1 MFPLVG
7 MLLLLLQQKNTT
19 FKFFSEAPPM
29 EMTNAQRLIL
39 SNQYY
44 LMSQMDPENSAKYQR
59 LQTIVER
66 GYELQMRELNKEFG
80 CLTEAECR
88 EIIDIMEM
96 YHAMQES
103 NKMLAEQERAEV
115 DQRRLQ
121 FLGFDIASEAQIV
134 HYVRFLVDSEG
145 LYPQFDKADHH
156 FNSQMPMLDKYRR
169 MLTTWRNCPRQYHL
183 CATELS
189 QIFSA

>member
-1 MFPLVG
+1 
-7 MLLLLLQQKNTT
+7 
-19 FKFFSEAPPM
+19 M

-103 NKMLAEQERAEV
+103 NKMLAEQESAEV

-156 FNSQMPMLDKYRR
+156 FNSQMPMLEKYRR

>member
-1 MFPLVG
+1 
-7 MLLLLLQQKNTT
+7 
-19 FKFFSEAPPM
+19 M

-59 LQTIVER
+59 LQTVVER

-88 EIIDIMEM
+88 EVIDIMEM

-121 FLGFDIASEAQIV
+121 FLGFDIASEAQSV

-156 FNSQMPMLDKYRR
+156 FNCQMPMLEKYRR

>member
-1 MFPLVG
+1 
-7 MLLLLLQQKNTT
+7 
-19 FKFFSEAPPM
+19 M

-59 LQTIVER
+59 LQTVVER

-88 EIIDIMEM
+88 EVIDIMEM

-103 NKMLAEQERAEV
+103 NKMLTEQERAEV

-121 FLGFDIASEAQIV
+121 FLGFDIASEAQSV

-156 FNSQMPMLDKYRR
+156 FNSQMPMLEKYRR

>member
-1 MFPLVG
+1 
-7 MLLLLLQQKNTT
+7 
-19 FKFFSEAPPM
+19 M

-59 LQTIVER
+59 LQTVVER

-88 EIIDIMEM
+88 EVIDIMEM

-103 NKMLAEQERAEV
+103 NKMLTEQERAEV

-121 FLGFDIASEAQIV
+121 FLGFDIASEAQSV

-156 FNSQMPMLDKYRR
+156 YNSQMPMLEKYRR

>member
-1 MFPLVG
+1 
-7 MLLLLLQQKNTT
+7 
-19 FKFFSEAPPM
+19 M

-39 SNQYY
+39 SNQYN
-44 LMSQMDPENSAKYQR
+44 LMAQLEPNNAEKYKR

-66 GYELQMRELNKEFG
+66 GYGLQMRELDKNFG
-80 CLTEAECR
+80 RMEEETCR

-103 NKMLAEQERAEV
+103 NKMLEEAERKDV

-121 FLGFDIASEAQIV
+121 FLGFDIATECQLV
-134 HYVRFLVDSEG
+134 NYVRFLTDSEG

-156 FNSQMPMLDKYRR
+156 FNAQMPMLEKYRR
-169 MLTTWRNCPRQYHL
+169 MLATWRNCPRQYHL
-183 CATELS
+183 CANELR
-189 QIFSA
+189 QIFNA

>member
-1 MFPLVG
+1 
-7 MLLLLLQQKNTT
+7 
-19 FKFFSEAPPM
+19 M

-103 NKMLAEQERAEV
+103 NKMLADEERKEV

-134 HYVRFLVDSEG
+134 HYVRFLTDSEG

-169 MLTTWRNCPRQYHL
+169 MLTSWRNCPRQYHL

-189 QIFSA
+189 QIFNA

>member
-1 MFPLVG
+1 
-7 MLLLLLQQKNTT
+7 
-19 FKFFSEAPPM
+19 M
-29 EMTNAQRLIL
+29 EMTSAQRLIL

-59 LQTIVER
+59 LQTVVER

-88 EIIDIMEM
+88 EVIDIMEM

-121 FLGFDIASEAQIV
+121 FLGFDIASEAQSV

-156 FNSQMPMLDKYRR
+156 FNSQMPMLEKYRR
-169 MLTTWRNCPRQYHL
+169 MLTTWRNCPRQYNL

-189 QIFSA
+189 QIFST

>member
-1 MFPLVG
+1 
-7 MLLLLLQQKNTT
+7 
-19 FKFFSEAPPM
+19 M

-59 LQTIVER
+59 FQTIVER
-66 GYELQMRELNKEFG
+66 GYALQMQELNKDFG
-80 CLTEAECR
+80 CIEEAECR
-88 EIIDIMEM
+88 QIVDILEM

-103 NKMLAEQERAEV
+103 NKMLKDDEQKEV

-121 FLGFDIASEAQIV
+121 FLGFDIASESQLV
-134 HYVRFLVDSEG
+134 NYVRFLIDSEG
-145 LYPQFDKADHH
+145 LYPQFEKGDHH

-169 MLTTWRNCPRQYHL
+169 MLVTWRSCPRQYHL
-183 CATELS
+183 CATELQ
-189 QIFSA
+189 QIFNA

>member
-1 MFPLVG
+1 
-7 MLLLLLQQKNTT
+7 
-19 FKFFSEAPPM
+19 M

-80 CLTEAECR
+80 CVTEAECR

-103 NKMLAEQERAEV
+103 NKMLADEERKEV

-134 HYVRFLVDSEG
+134 HYVRFLTDSEG

-189 QIFSA
+189 QIFNA

>member
-1 MFPLVG
+1 
-7 MLLLLLQQKNTT
+7 
-19 FKFFSEAPPM
+19 M

-88 EIIDIMEM
+88 EVIDIMEM

-103 NKMLAEQERAEV
+103 NKMLADQERAEV

-156 FNSQMPMLDKYRR
+156 FNSQMPMLEKYRR

>member
-1 MFPLVG
+1 
-7 MLLLLLQQKNTT
+7 
-19 FKFFSEAPPM
+19 M

-44 LMSQMDPENSAKYQR
+44 LMSQMNPDNSAKYQR

-103 NKMLAEQERAEV
+103 NKMLAEQERSEV

-156 FNSQMPMLDKYRR
+156 FNSQMPMLEKYRR

>member
-1 MFPLVG
+1 
-7 MLLLLLQQKNTT
+7 
-19 FKFFSEAPPM
+19 M

-39 SNQYY
+39 SNQYR
-44 LMSQMDPENSAKYQR
+44 LMMKLDPENSGRYQR

-66 GYELQMRELNKEFG
+66 GYGLQMRELDKDFG
-80 CLTEAECR
+80 RLQEDACR

-103 NKMLAEQERAEV
+103 NKMLDESERAEV
-115 DQRRLQ
+115 DQRRLL
-121 FLGFDIASEAQIV
+121 FLGFDAATEAQYV

-169 MLTTWRNCPRQYHL
+169 MLATWRHCPRQYHL
-183 CATELS
+183 SAAEFR
-189 QIFSA
+189 QIFTA

>member
-1 MFPLVG
+1 
-7 MLLLLLQQKNTT
+7 
-19 FKFFSEAPPM
+19 M

-44 LMSQMDPENSAKYQR
+44 LMSKLTPENQAKYER

-66 GYELQMRELNKEFG
+66 GYGLQMRELDKEFG
-80 CLTEAECR
+80 KISEQECR
-88 EIIDIMEM
+88 EVIDSMEM

-103 NKMLAEQERAEV
+103 FKMLNANDQAQV

-121 FLGFDIASEAQIV
+121 FLGFDIASEAQLV
-134 HYVRFLVDSEG
+134 NYVRFLTESEG
-145 LYPQFDKADHH
+145 LYPHFEKADHH
-156 FNSQMPMLDKYRR
+156 FNSQIAMLDKYRR

-183 CATELS
+183 SPTEIS

>member
-1 MFPLVG
+1 
-7 MLLLLLQQKNTT
+7 
-19 FKFFSEAPPM
+19 M

-88 EIIDIMEM
+88 EVIDIMEM

-121 FLGFDIASEAQIV
+121 FLGFDIASEAQSV

-156 FNSQMPMLDKYRR
+156 FNSQMAMLEKYRR

>member
-1 MFPLVG
+1 
-7 MLLLLLQQKNTT
+7 
-19 FKFFSEAPPM
+19 M

-44 LMSQMDPENSAKYQR
+44 LMAKLTPENAAKYER

-66 GYELQMRELNKEFG
+66 GYELQMREMNKEFG
-80 CLTEAECR
+80 CLVEDECR

-103 NKMLAEQERAEV
+103 NKMLSETDRKDV

-121 FLGFDIASEAQIV
+121 FLGFDIATEAQRV

-145 LYPQFDKADHH
+145 LYTQFDKADHH
-156 FNSQMPMLDKYRR
+156 FNSQTPMLDKYRR
-169 MLTTWRNCPRQYHL
+169 MLVTWRNCPRQYHL
-183 CATELS
+183 SASEFR
-189 QIFSA
+189 QIFNA

>member
-1 MFPLVG
+1 
-7 MLLLLLQQKNTT
+7 
-19 FKFFSEAPPM
+19 M

-145 LYPQFDKADHH
+145 LYHQFDKADHH
-156 FNSQMPMLDKYRR
+156 FNSQMPMLEKYRR

>member
-1 MFPLVG
+1 
-7 MLLLLLQQKNTT
+7 
-19 FKFFSEAPPM
+19 M

-103 NKMLAEQERAEV
+103 NKMLEEDERKEV
-115 DQRRLQ
+115 VQRRLQ

>member
-1 MFPLVG
+1 
-7 MLLLLLQQKNTT
+7 
-19 FKFFSEAPPM
+19 M

-44 LMSQMDPENSAKYQR
+44 LMSQMDPENSTKYQR

-66 GYELQMRELNKEFG
+66 GYELQMQELNKEFG

-88 EIIDIMEM
+88 EIIDTMEM

-145 LYPQFDKADHH
+145 LYPQFDKADHR
-156 FNSQMPMLDKYRR
+156 FNSQMPMLEKYRR

>member
-1 MFPLVG
+1 
-7 MLLLLLQQKNTT
+7 
-19 FKFFSEAPPM
+19 M

-103 NKMLAEQERAEV
+103 NKMLADQERAEV

-134 HYVRFLVDSEG
+134 HYVRFLADSEG

-156 FNSQMPMLDKYRR
+156 FNSQMPMLEKYRR

>member
-1 MFPLVG
+1 
-7 MLLLLLQQKNTT
+7 
-19 FKFFSEAPPM
+19 M

-44 LMSQMDPENSAKYQR
+44 LMAKLTPENAAKYQR

-66 GYELQMRELNKEFG
+66 GYELQMHEMNKEFG
-80 CLTEAECR
+80 CLDEDECR
-88 EIIDIMEM
+88 EVINVMEM

-103 NKMLAEQERAEV
+103 NKMLTEEERNDV

-121 FLGFDIASEAQIV
+121 FLGFDIATEAQLV
-134 HYVRFLVDSEG
+134 NYVRFLVDSEG

-169 MLTTWRNCPRQYHL
+169 MLKTWRNCPRQYHL
-183 CATELS
+183 SAAEFK
-189 QIFSA
+189 QIFNA

>member
-1 MFPLVG
+1 
-7 MLLLLLQQKNTT
+7 
-19 FKFFSEAPPM
+19 M

-121 FLGFDIASEAQIV
+121 FLGFDIASEAQAV

-156 FNSQMPMLDKYRR
+156 FNSQMPMLEKYRR

>member
-1 MFPLVG
+1 
-7 MLLLLLQQKNTT
+7 
-19 FKFFSEAPPM
+19 M

-39 SNQYY
+39 SNQYH

-80 CLTEAECR
+80 CLSEVECR

-103 NKMLAEQERAEV
+103 NKMLTDSERLDV

-121 FLGFDIASEAQIV
+121 FLGFDIATEAQAV
-134 HYVRFLVDSEG
+134 NYVRFLVDSEG

-156 FNSQMPMLDKYRR
+156 FNSHVPMLEKYRR

-189 QIFSA
+189 QIFNA

>member
-1 MFPLVG
+1 
-7 MLLLLLQQKNTT
+7 
-19 FKFFSEAPPM
+19 M
-29 EMTNAQRLIL
+29 EMTSAQRLIL

-44 LMSQMDPENSAKYQR
+44 LMSQMDPDNSAKYQR
-59 LQTIVER
+59 LQMIVER
-66 GYELQMRELNKEFG
+66 GYELQMHELNKEFG

-88 EIIDIMEM
+88 EVINIMEM

-103 NKMLAEQERAEV
+103 NKMLADQERTEV

-121 FLGFDIASEAQIV
+121 FLGFDIACEAQIV

-156 FNSQMPMLDKYRR
+156 FNSQIPMLEKYRR

-189 QIFSA
+189 QIFNA

>member
-1 MFPLVG
+1 
-7 MLLLLLQQKNTT
+7 
-19 FKFFSEAPPM
+19 M

-103 NKMLAEQERAEV
+103 NKMLEEDERKEV

-145 LYPQFDKADHH
+145 LYPQFDKADRH

>member
-1 MFPLVG
+1 
-7 MLLLLLQQKNTT
+7 
-19 FKFFSEAPPM
+19 M

-103 NKMLAEQERAEV
+103 NKMLADQERAEV

-121 FLGFDIASEAQIV
+121 FLGFDIASEAQVV

-156 FNSQMPMLDKYRR
+156 FNSQMPMLEKYRR

>member
-1 MFPLVG
+1 
-7 MLLLLLQQKNTT
+7 
-19 FKFFSEAPPM
+19 M

-44 LMSQMDPENSAKYQR
+44 LMSQMDPDNAKKYQR

-66 GYELQMRELNKEFG
+66 GYELQMIELNKDFG
-80 CLTEAECR
+80 CITDAECR
-88 EIIDIMEM
+88 EIIEFMEM

-103 NKMLAEQERAEV
+103 NRMLSESERKEV
-115 DQRRLQ
+115 DQRRLT
-121 FLGFDIASEAQIV
+121 FLGFDIASEAQQV
-134 HYVRFLVDSEG
+134 NYVRFLIESEG
-145 LYPQFDKADHH
+145 LYPQFDKGEHH

-169 MLTTWRNCPRQYHL
+169 MLTAWKNCPRQYHL

-189 QIFSA
+189 QIFNA